1 MTKHV
6 VGMVG
11 AVLGFLGGL
20 WLILAPFAQGYQPS
34 GASWADATVN
44 DFWVGIGLAL
54 VSLIGFAA
62 YALSLREEMIARG
75 ILERRER
82 KEEAAPEPQPQEQA
96 AYAGNASIEQA
107 IVPLL
112 NEMLKDMQRQHQ
124 QEERENRPNNDT
136 PYHQQEQYGRSSD
149 NV

>member
-20 WLILAPFAQGYQPS
+20 WLILAPFAQGYQPA
-34 GASWADATVN
+34 GASWSDATVN

-54 VSLIGFAA
+54 ISLLGFLT
-62 YALSLREEMIARG
+62 YTLGLRDELLARG
-75 ILERRER
+75 VVQRRER
-82 KEEAAPEPQPQEQA
+82 RKRKEMTPEPQPQEG
-96 AYAGNASIEQA
+96 AYVPQGNASIEQA

-112 NEMLKDMQRQHQ
+112 NEMLKDMQRQR
-124 QEERENRPNNDT
+124 EREEQAPNNVR
-136 PYHQQEQYGRSSD
+136 YQEQGRSGETR
-149 NV
+149 

>member
-54 VSLIGFAA
+54 VSLIGFAT

-82 KEEAAPEPQPQEQA
+82 KEEAAPEPQQEQPS
-96 AYAGNASIEQA
+96 YAGNTSIEQA

-112 NEMLKDMQRQHQ
+112 NEMLKDMQRQRQ
-124 QEERENRPNNDT
+124 QEEHGGRSNNDT
-136 PYHQQEQYGRSSD
+136 PYQQEQYGRSSD
-149 NV
+149 NA